1 MITSLN
7 EFDYLNQIHNGDYD
21 ELPNSLFDFIA
32 TEGWL
37 VSLEDEHKTEY
48 TSDDFEYL
56 TLNLTSEDK
65 NGLMVFDENTIEKF
79 NKLDLNLKS
88 EQEYPFDT
96 LDFIDYEKGIVY
108 IIRLI

>member
-37 VSLEDEHKTEY
+37 EQLEDEHKVEY

-56 TLNLTSEDK
+56 ILNL
-65 NGLMVFDENTIEKF
+65 N
-79 NKLDLNLKS
+79 
-88 EQEYPFDT
+88 
-96 LDFIDYEKGIVY
+96 
-108 IIRLI
+108 